1 MAAFTTIAAGVG
13 LAATAGTTAMSFT
26 QASKQKKIQRQAE
39 QDAKQFMAD
48 ARKKLEV
55 NFYEQLGIQ
64 KEPYELEREALLA
77 AGAQAIQAGVES
89 ERGAAAT
96 AGRIQMAQQEGQR
109 KIASAMGQELLGLEK
124 LTAAEESRLRD
135 AGVNLDLGEVQGAQ
149 LAARDA
155 QKLAAQATQQGMQ
168 GITSLAGQVAGM
180 APLFEKTASVRQLG
194 KLTTDVE
201 KAGLSQKDFQQQLEM
216 LSAQNPAFG
225 NLAGVGAMNPTQF
238 QAFMGG
244 LSPEYLKSLRS
255 AYSPT
260 NIFLQQPG
268 AAVTAADLS
277 MGLPQ

>member
-109 KIASAMGQELLGLEK
+109 KIASAMGQEMLGLEK

-135 AGVNLDLGEVQGAQ
+135 AGVNLDLGEVAGAQ

-168 GITSLAGQVAGM
+168 GVTALAGQVAGM

-216 LSAQNPAFG
+216 LGAQNPTFG

>member
-109 KIASAMGQELLGLEK
+109 KIASAMGQEMLGLEK
-124 LTAAEESRLRD
+124 LTVAEESRLRD
-135 AGVNLDLGEVQGAQ
+135 AGVNLDLGEVAGAQ

-194 KLTTDVE
+194 NIE
-201 KAGLSQKDFQQQLEM
+201 NAAQEGGFNQKQFQTQLENM
-216 LSAQNPAFG
+216 GKANPTFG
-225 NLAGVGAMNPTQF
+225 NLAGVGAMNPMQF

-244 LSPEYLKSLRS
+244 LSPDYLKQ
-255 AYSPT
+255 
-260 NIFLQQPG
+260 IGQQYNKMLDINKATQGVPFG
-268 AAVTAADLS
+268 
-277 MGLPQ
+277 PF

>member
-1 MAAFTTIAAGVG
+1 
-13 LAATAGTTAMSFT
+13 
-26 QASKQKKIQRQAE
+26 
-39 QDAKQFMAD
+39 
-48 ARKKLEV
+48 
-55 NFYEQLGIQ
+55 
-64 KEPYELEREALLA
+64 
-77 AGAQAIQAGVES
+77 
-89 ERGAAAT
+89 
-96 AGRIQMAQQEGQR
+96 
-109 KIASAMGQELLGLEK
+109 
-124 LTAAEESRLRD
+124 
-135 AGVNLDLGEVQGAQ
+135 
-149 LAARDA
+149 
-155 QKLAAQATQQGMQ
+155 MQ
-168 GITSLAGQVAGM
+168 GVTALAGQVAGM
-180 APLFEKTASVRQLG
+180 APLFDKTASVRQLG

-216 LSAQNPAFG
+216 LGAQNPTFG